1 MNKAW
6 QEYVLPEDQ
15 ESEIW
20 ELFHENS
27 KLETYTKSLSEQEV
41 LARMADLSDALPYV
55 GYPVVELAAT
65 PLPISLSLGQAITA
79 RNSIRELAEQTVSIE
94 ELSSLLHFAYGQN
107 RDNKETGYP
116 RPFRVVPSAGAM
128 YPLELYVC
136 NSRIK
141 NLAPGLYHFNPTRN
155 NLRLLSSDS
164 RVDDIAAA
172 FVQPE
177 LAHGASLILFI
188 TALFERS
195 TFKYGTRGYRFVLL
209 EAGHVAQNVNLVS
222 TALNLGSVN
231 IGGYF
236 DRAVDRFLN
245 LDGIR
250 HSTVYTI
257 AI

>member
-1 MNKAW
+1 MNKPW

-27 KLETYTKSLSEQEV
+27 KLNTYTKSLSDQEV
-41 LARMADLSDALPYV
+41 LARMADFNEALPYV
-55 GYPVVELAAT
+55 GYPVVELAN
-65 PLPISLSLGQAITA
+65 PLPINLPLGQAITA
-79 RNSIRELAEQTVSIE
+79 RKSIRELAEQTVSIE
-94 ELSSLLHFAYGQN
+94 ELSSVLHFSYGQN
-107 RDNKETGYP
+107 RDNKQTGYP

-128 YPLELYVC
+128 YPLELYVF

-155 NLRLLSSDS
+155 NLRLLSSGN
-164 RVDDIAAA
+164 RINDIAAA

-195 TFKYGTRGYRFVLL
+195 TFKYGARGYRFALL

-222 TALNLGSVN
+222 TALNLGSIN
-231 IGGYF
+231 IGGFF
-236 DRAVDRFLN
+236 DRAVDKVLG

-250 HSTVYTI
+250 HSTVYAI